1 MLAAF
6 PCSKIF
12 IPKITKR
19 NEREITQLLVD
30 ITFFMIF
37 WIVFPIILYH
47 NLLGEWRGYRPLYI
61 PLIFQER
68 KTRASNRKSKD
79 LTEINISNTAEAPAL
94 ETPSKRPTRG
104 CRKTPVSQPKE
115 AEAPALKRV
124 TRKEAFKPLEEDLKV
139 EPEKEKEKEKEKGD
153 SFQEMLKQLKEDQS
167 KRKERVNYGKS
178 D

>member
-1 MLAAF
+1 
-6 PCSKIF
+6 
-12 IPKITKR
+12 
-19 NEREITQLLVD
+19 
-30 ITFFMIF
+30 MIF
-37 WIVFPIILYH
+37 WIVFPIILYQ

-61 PLIFQER
+61 PVIFQER

-94 ETPSKRPTRG
+94 ETPSKRPSRG
-104 CRKTPVSQPKE
+104 CKKTPVSQPKE
-115 AEAPALKRV
+115 AEAPAPKRV

-139 EPEKEKEKEKEKGD
+139 EPEKEKGD